1 MKLALDSTSVG
12 LERNQLI
19 TLREARGVRVD
30 CLDGTLWLTE
40 ERMPDDVVIEAGQ
53 SFVIATPGLTLVMA
67 LQRSTLRVSDRGY
80 QLSAHGYVT

>member
-1 MKLALDSTSVG
+1 MKLALGSTSVG
-12 LERNQLI
+12 MERNQLI
-19 TLREARGVRVD
+19 TLRQARGVRVD

-80 QLSAHGYVT
+80 QLSAHVT